1 MTDECLMGEVT
12 AEQVVKWTQ
21 EEWRVFQYRHMLA
34 TNIRLSKLENQAAW
48 RNVLISVP
56 WAIVG
61 ALVVA
66 LVKM

>member
-1 MTDECLMGEVT
+1 MTDECLTGEVT
-12 AEQVVKWTQ
+12 VEQVKGWTQ
-21 EEWRVFQYRHMLA
+21 EEWRVFQYKHMLT

-66 LVKM
+66 LLK